1 MKLILLVCSLTKQR
15 ITLNSSNHHDD
26 RSTSYHVEPPKKV
39 KFESIPS
46 TKTSD
51 EANQDSLIRHLQSR
65 ISDLRDDNK
74 RLRDTQQSK
83 SMISS
88 FHEVRQTKFFPK
100 DLFLPFRMTIPIHF
114 LRYVQGIIHQHHRIE
129 GVFISYLFV

>member
-1 MKLILLVCSLTKQR
+1 MKSFTFVSSLTKQR
-15 ITLNSSNHHDD
+15 ITLNSSNHHHDD
-26 RSTSYHVEPPKKV
+26 RSTSYHVEPAKKV
-39 KFESIPS
+39 KFETIPT

-74 RLRDTQQSK
+74 RLRDTQQPK

-88 FHEVRQTKFFPK
+88 YHEVKINK
-100 DLFLPFRMTIPIHF
+100 TIFQEISF
-114 LRYVQGIIHQHHRIE
+114 
-129 GVFISYLFV
+129 VFI